1 MEQVE
6 YLVTR
11 NIGYLRWS
19 TQENLKRSVE
29 SFRNTLHDNIQQTI
43 QTTRR
48 ALDFALRRRT
58 EGSTA
63 VAPEVARLASAAA
76 DLQELRDRLAPR

>member
-1 MEQVE
+1 
-6 YLVTR
+6 
-11 NIGYLRWS
+11 
-19 TQENLKRSVE
+19 LKRNVE
-29 SFRNTLHDNIQQTI
+29 SFRNALNDNIQQTI

-63 VAPEVARLASAAA
+63 VAPEVARLESAVA
-76 DLQELRDRLAPR
+76 DLQALRDRVATR